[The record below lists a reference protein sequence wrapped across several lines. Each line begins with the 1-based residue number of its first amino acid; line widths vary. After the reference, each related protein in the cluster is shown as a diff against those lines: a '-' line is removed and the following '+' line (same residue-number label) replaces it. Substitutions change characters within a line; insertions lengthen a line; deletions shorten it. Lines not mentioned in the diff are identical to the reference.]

1 MKKDH
6 REERTAHYHLPGLFE
21 FYELYRVFL
30 PLYRQHREYFYSWCD
45 IGSIYGAPAGCLWG
59 GGRVS
64 DGEAD
69 PRQVLALMQEYGISA
84 RLTFS
89 NSLLQPEHL
98 TDKTCNALCALLE
111 EQNEPQNGV
120 IVHSDLLLRYLQ
132 EHYPKLYL
140 VSSTTKVLTEFPQ
153 LQRELAREAFRYV
166 VPDFRLNKAFD
177 FNVEALANG
186 VSDRW
191 NRRDD
196 HSFDSYYNVL
206 VGITYKFGTGFN
218 LKCPDCKPVAYR
230 NERYSESY
238 VKSLNDKINELQ
250 GTINSHKCPEPVPCP
265 EVEKSVPGIKS
276 HVSFGLAKTDIAEDQ
291 QVNIL
296 AIADYMK
303 QYPRSKATI
312 TGYAD
317 KGTGSAKV
325 NAELAKKRAR
335 MVADELIN
343 RYGISADRLN
353 VDSKGSEVQPFTTND
368 WNRVVIMIAE

>member
-1 MKKDH
+1 MKVKVIIAALLLAGAGMSANAQSTDDNWFLQGQLGASYSLDGTGIGKLISPAGQIAAGKYFNPYVGA
-6 REERTAHYHLPGLFE
+6 RLAVSGWRGRAGSGSRPAEGFYYGAATVDGLFNMSSL
-21 FYELYRVFL
+21 F
-30 PLYRQHREYFYSWCD
+30 C
-45 IGSIYGAPAGCLWG
+45 GSNPE
-59 GGRVS
+59 RFFN
-64 DGEAD
+64 
-69 PRQVLALMQEYGISA
+69 A
-84 RLTFS
+84 RLIAGVGYNQTFDEGAS
-89 NSLLQPEHL
+89 SFMARLGLQ
-98 TDKTCNALCALLE
+98 A
-111 EQNEPQNGV
+111 
-120 IVHSDLLLRYLQ
+120 S
-132 EHYPKLYL
+132 
-140 VSSTTKVLTEFPQ
+140 
-153 LQRELAREAFRYV
+153 
-166 VPDFRLNKAFD
+166 FRLNKAFD

-238 VKSLNDKINELQ
+238 VKSLNDRINELQ
-250 GTINSHKCPEPVPCP
+250 GAIDSHKCPEPVPCP

-325 NAELAKKRAR
+325 NAELAK
-335 MVADELIN
+335 
-343 RYGISADRLN
+343 N
-353 VDSKGSEVQPFTTND
+353 VHAWWPTN
-368 WNRVVIMIAE
+368 

>member
-1 MKKDH
+1 M
-6 REERTAHYHLPGLFE
+6 
-21 FYELYRVFL
+21 
-30 PLYRQHREYFYSWCD
+30 
-45 IGSIYGAPAGCLWG
+45 
-59 GGRVS
+59 
-64 DGEAD
+64 
-69 PRQVLALMQEYGISA
+69 
-84 RLTFS
+84 
-89 NSLLQPEHL
+89 
-98 TDKTCNALCALLE
+98 
-111 EQNEPQNGV
+111 
-120 IVHSDLLLRYLQ
+120 
-132 EHYPKLYL
+132 
-140 VSSTTKVLTEFPQ
+140 
-153 LQRELAREAFRYV
+153 
-166 VPDFRLNKAFD
+166 
-177 FNVEALANG
+177 
-186 VSDRW
+186 
-191 NRRDD
+191 
-196 HSFDSYYNVL
+196 L

-250 GTINSHKCPEPVPCP
+250 GTIDNHKCPEPVPCP

-343 RYGISADRLN
+343 RYGISADRLS

>member
-1 MKKDH
+1 MKVKVIIAALLLAGAGMSANAQSTDDNWFLQGQLGASYSLDGTGIGKLISPAGQIAVGKYFNPYVGA
-6 REERTAHYHLPGLFE
+6 RLAVSGWRGRAGSGSRPAEGFYYGAATVDGLFNMSSL
-21 FYELYRVFL
+21 F
-30 PLYRQHREYFYSWCD
+30 C
-45 IGSIYGAPAGCLWG
+45 GSNPE
-59 GGRVS
+59 RFFN
-64 DGEAD
+64 
-69 PRQVLALMQEYGISA
+69 A
-84 RLTFS
+84 RLIAGVGYNRTFDEGAS
-89 NSLLQPEHL
+89 SFMARLGLQ
-98 TDKTCNALCALLE
+98 A
-111 EQNEPQNGV
+111 
-120 IVHSDLLLRYLQ
+120 S
-132 EHYPKLYL
+132 
-140 VSSTTKVLTEFPQ
+140 
-153 LQRELAREAFRYV
+153 
-166 VPDFRLNKAFD
+166 FRLNKAFD

-250 GTINSHKCPEPVPCP
+250 GAIDSHKCPEPVPCP

-343 RYGISADRLN
+343 RYGINADRLS

>member
-1 MKKDH
+1 MKVKVIIAALLLAGAGMSANAQSTDDNWFLQGQLGASYSLDGTGISKLISPAGQIAAGKYFNPYVGA
-6 REERTAHYHLPGLFE
+6 RLAVSGWRGRAGSGSRPAEGFYYGAATVDGLFNMSSL
-21 FYELYRVFL
+21 F
-30 PLYRQHREYFYSWCD
+30 C
-45 IGSIYGAPAGCLWG
+45 GSNQA
-59 GGRVS
+59 S
-64 DGEAD
+64 
-69 PRQVLALMQEYGISA
+69 
-84 RLTFS
+84 
-89 NSLLQPEHL
+89 
-98 TDKTCNALCALLE
+98 
-111 EQNEPQNGV
+111 
-120 IVHSDLLLRYLQ
+120 
-132 EHYPKLYL
+132 
-140 VSSTTKVLTEFPQ
+140 
-153 LQRELAREAFRYV
+153 
-166 VPDFRLNKAFD
+166 FRLNKAFD

-250 GTINSHKCPEPVPCP
+250 GAIDSHKCPEPVPCP

-343 RYGISADRLN
+343 RYGISADRLS